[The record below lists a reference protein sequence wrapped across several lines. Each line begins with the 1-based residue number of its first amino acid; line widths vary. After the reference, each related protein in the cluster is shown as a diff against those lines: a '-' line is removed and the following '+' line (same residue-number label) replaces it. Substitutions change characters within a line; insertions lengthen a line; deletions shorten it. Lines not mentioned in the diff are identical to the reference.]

1 MYNLNEMLDRS
12 VDTWS
17 KILNWDMETVSP
29 WTEAVAF
36 IEAKPTEH
44 WESATESE
52 TWTETEAS
60 TESSEAPTT
69 VAEATAAAAGFE
81 TLTEMTEAA
90 AEGCPF
96 ASKMINDAEGA

>member
-1 MYNLNEMLDRS
+1 MYNLNEMLNRS

-60 TESSEAPTT
+60 TESTEAPAAMTETT
-69 VAEATAAAAGFE
+69 ATAAGFE

-96 ASKMINDAEGA
+96 ASKIINDAEGA

>member
-1 MYNLNEMLDRS
+1 MYNLDEMLDRS

-17 KILNWDMETVSP
+17 NILNWDMEAVSP
-29 WTEAVAF
+29 WAGATAF
-36 IEAKPTEH
+36 VEAKPTES
-44 WESATESE
+44 WETGTDSE
-52 TWTETEAS
+52 TWTETES
-60 TESSEAPTT
+60 ETESTEAPTT
-69 VAEATAAAAGFE
+69 VTETVATAAGFE

>member
-29 WTEAVAF
+29 WTGAVAF
-36 IEAKPTEH
+36 VEAKPTEH
-44 WESATESE
+44 WESGTESE
-52 TWTETEAS
+52 TWTET
-60 TESSEAPTT
+60 
-69 VAEATAAAAGFE
+69 VATAAGFE